1 MNIALLEDDVAQ
13 ADLMAHWLTVAGLN
27 CVRYETG
34 AAFRAGIVKDHADL
48 ILIDWTLPDDDGLAI
63 LQWLRS
69 TLHLNMPVMFVT
81 GRAEEESLVLALEHG
96 ADDYLIKPLR
106 QAETLARINALLR
119 RGGSRR
125 GTVITLGCVR
135 LDVDNHR
142 AVVNGTAID
151 LTEREAGTAA
161 LLLRNHDRLIT
172 REQLLQ
178 DIWKSGAELD
188 KRAIDTHLSR
198 LRIKLGLTPA
208 NGFHLL
214 TVFHKGYRLEYQ
226 PPKPDDLAGG

>member
-13 ADLMAHWLTVAGLN
+13 ADLIAHWLAGAGLN

-34 AAFRAGIVKDHADL
+34 AAFRAGIVQEHADL

-69 TLHLNMPVMFVT
+69 TLHMTAPVMFVT

-96 ADDYLIKPLR
+96 ADDYLVKPLR
-106 QAETLARINALLR
+106 PAETLARINALLR
-119 RGGSRR
+119 RGGARR
-125 GTVITLGCVR
+125 GTVITLGGVHV
-135 LDVDNHR
+135 DVANRR
-142 AVVNGTAID
+142 AIVNGTAVD
-151 LTEREAGTAA
+151 LTEREASTAA
-161 LLLRNHDRLIT
+161 LLLRNHGRLIT

-178 DIWKSGAELD
+178 EISKSGVEVD

-214 TVFHKGYRLEYQ
+214 TVFHKGYRLEFQ
-226 PPKPDDLAGG
+226 PATPGNPSAK